1 MSGRSKAEHDIDM
14 SEQKVAKA
22 RERVGA
28 IAAPEDI
35 RTLSHRQIPE
45 LCDDLR
51 RVLIERTEKNGGH
64 LASNLGVVEATVAIH
79 RVFDSP
85 TDHIIFDVGHQSY
98 VHKLLTGR
106 AEAFDTL
113 RQPGGLSGFP
123 RRNES
128 RHDAFGTGH
137 ASTSLSA
144 AIGFAQADHLQGS
157 DAFTVVVLGDGAL
170 TGGMIHEALNNCAK
184 YLKIVIIL
192 NENEM
197 SISKNVGR
205 FAHLLTGIRTA
216 RGYSCTKSLLERGLG
231 HLPLLGRP
239 ILRGLSA
246 VKQAFKRLL
255 YRSNYFESMGLNYF
269 GPVDG
274 NDERRVERVLRIAK
288 KKGGCSLVHV
298 RTVKGKGY
306 GCAEHDPDTYHGLS
320 PAAAK
325 GKSTPTFSATFG
337 KTLTRLADNDSRICA
352 ITAAMCQGTGL
363 TPFFKAHPTRFF
375 DVGIAEAH
383 AMTFAAGLSAS
394 GMMPAFAVYSTFL
407 QRSYDQILH
416 DAALQELPL
425 LIAVDRAGLNAHDGA
440 THHGIYDVSFLSHIP
455 GVDIY
460 EPPTTL
466 ALESRLETLFSQGIT
481 KPVAVRYPS
490 GRDHADVVS
499 WIEEKASTPMEGLYV
514 DFDLQ
519 APPATVAVTYGR
531 LSAEV
536 LKAVRQSN
544 QDVGVVVLERL
555 RPWNGTVQL
564 LHELCTRG
572 TKKIVLC
579 EEGIRSGGIAM
590 NVTAELCER
599 LDSTQLPDIRILA
612 IDDRHGV
619 IPVPA
624 VGQGIWDAVRLSAD
638 DIAREIK
645 E

>member
-1 MSGRSKAEHDIDM
+1 MRRQHEIEVDM
-14 SEQKVAKA
+14 SERAVALAK
-22 RERVGA
+22 ERIGA
-28 IAAPEDI
+28 IRSPEDVKALPCAHI
-35 RTLSHRQIPE
+35 EP

-64 LASNLGVVEATVAIH
+64 LASNLGVVEMTVAIH

-123 RRNES
+123 RRDES
-128 RHDAFGTGH
+128 KHDAFGTGH

-239 ILRGLSA
+239 VLRGLSA

-306 GCAEHDPDTYHGLS
+306 ECAEHDPNTYHGLS
-320 PAAAK
+320 PATAK
-325 GKSTPTFSATFG
+325 GESTPTFSATFG
-337 KTLTRLADNDSRICA
+337 QTLTSLADRDSRICA

-383 AMTFAAGLSAS
+383 ALTFAAGLSAR
-394 GMMPAFAVYSTFL
+394 GMLPVFAVYSTFL

-416 DAALQELPL
+416 DAALQELPM

-460 EPPTTL
+460 EPPTTK
-466 ALESRLETLFSQGIT
+466 ALTARLETLFRDGI
-481 KPVAVRYPS
+481 KRPVAVRYPS
-490 GRDHADVVS
+490 GRDQSDVVS
-499 WIEEKASTPMEGLYV
+499 WLESKASTPIEGLYT
-514 DFDLQ
+514 DFDVQ

-536 LKAVRQSN
+536 LKAVRLSN
-544 QDVGVVVLERL
+544 QNVGIVVLERL

-564 LHELCTRG
+564 LCELCTRG

-579 EEGIRSGGIAM
+579 EEGIRSGGLAM
-590 NVTAELCER
+590 NVTTELCER
-599 LDSTQLPDIRILA
+599 LDGAQLPDIRVLA
-612 IDDRHGV
+612 IDERKGN
-619 IPVPA
+619 IPVPTSEES
-624 VGQGIWDAVRLSAD
+624 VWDATHLSAH
-638 DIAREIK
+638 DIAREIR